1 MYSHT
6 ISKKYSEV
14 IHHLHDAISAA
25 HVNAETIPLLHHNE
39 AMLRAA
45 LDRLEGTA
53 TQSGLMAQFR
63 NAQNRKSETIG
74 ALRKAARD
82 GRALATACI
91 NLLKPRFGNQ
101 FNTEWQ
107 KIGLD
112 GSLQVAQNPII
123 VLKTLQL
130 YFINNPT
137 HELSDVRPGISCT
150 AAACEAAIQ
159 AIDGA
164 KTICNQS
171 NIELGLARN
180 ARDEGLNHARECLR
194 GMAQELGFKLAND
207 DPLWLAYGFDQPTA
221 PRKPEPLENVV
232 AARGTNPGEAF
243 INWDDSPRADHYH
256 IIVTDEAGEVIEDD
270 ILAIN
275 EKFYVDLPTG
285 IQLSF
290 VVSARTSAGE
300 SKACEPIIMVL

>member
-1 MYSHT
+1 MYSHA
-6 ISKKYSEV
+6 ISKKYNEV

-45 LDRLEGTA
+45 LDSLEGTA

-63 NAQNRKSETIG
+63 NAQNRKSEMIT
-74 ALRKAARD
+74 ALRKAERD

-91 NLLKPRFGNQ
+91 NLLKPRYGNR

-107 KIGLD
+107 KIGFD
-112 GSLQVAQNPII
+112 GNLQVAQNPII
-123 VLKTLQL
+123 VLKILQH

-137 HELSDVRPGISCT
+137 HEMPDVRPGISCT
-150 AAACEAAIQ
+150 AEACEAAIQ

-164 KTICNQS
+164 KPICNQS
-171 NIELGLARN
+171 NIELGQAKI

-194 GMAQELGFKLAND
+194 GMAQELSFKLDND

-232 AARGTNPGEAF
+232 ASRGTNPGEAF
-243 INWDDSPRADHYH
+243 INWDESPRADHYH
-256 IIVTDEAGEVIEDD
+256 ILVTDEAGKILEDD
-270 ILAIN
+270 ILSIT
-275 EKFYVDLPTG
+275 EKSYVDLPTG
-285 IQLSF
+285 IKLSF
-290 VVSARTSAGE
+290 VVSARNNAGE
-300 SKACEPIIMVL
+300 SKPCEPIKMVL